1 MLKMNNLLKSTIAV
15 IALVG
20 LTACDKFLDKMPDNR
35 AEINSPEKIRALLTS
50 AYSTGTYLFFSEY
63 MSDNVDNMGDDNPGT
78 NRYVDHSGKA
88 AMRPSTTPTRP
99 SRRSRNWPAAR
110 VNSTSP
116 TSRRPD

>member
-78 NRYVDHSGKA
+78 NR
-88 AMRPSTTPTRP
+88 
-99 SRRSRNWPAAR
+99 
-110 VNSTSP
+110 
-116 TSRRPD
+116 